1 MLRCNHHHPRLCGL
15 EPIRSNFGKQQMW
28 HLMNGIQASEETL
41 FLTLIKTS
49 IVALQGIDK
58 RQLAQIFPARRSS
71 IRSATTLP
79 TTVIELPW
87 KPSG

>member
-15 EPIRSNFGKQQMW
+15 EPIRSNFGKQQML